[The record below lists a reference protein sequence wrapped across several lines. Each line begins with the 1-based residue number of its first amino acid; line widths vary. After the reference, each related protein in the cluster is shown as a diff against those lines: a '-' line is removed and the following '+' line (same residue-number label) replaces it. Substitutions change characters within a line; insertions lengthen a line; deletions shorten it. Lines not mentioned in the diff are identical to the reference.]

1 MTARHF
7 WILFLSL
14 AINVAQ
20 AQSRP
25 RPETATYALINLD
38 TNEQIISVNE
48 DNIRPIASMTK
59 LMSALVVLQHGL
71 DLDEF
76 VTVTGPERSTKIR
89 RGMRI
94 RRGELLELSLISSDN
109 LAARTLAETFPGGYQ
124 AFIEQM
130 NITAQN
136 LGMTNTHYS
145 DATGLLATNTSNIQ
159 DLYRLVT
166 VLPPWEIFTNAAN
179 KINTV
184 ATALVASKRGQQEV
198 RIAGNNTNHFVGK
211 LDIIAAKTGYTT
223 RAGRCLTMMFTQN
236 GNRYFLVVMGAQN
249 PQHRTR
255 IVNQLL
261 DTIK

>member
-1 MTARHF
+1 MRRA
-7 WILFLSL
+7 WLIVLLSSTL
-14 AINVAQ
+14 AVAQ
-20 AQSRP
+20 P
-25 RPETATYALINLD
+25 RKQAETVSYALFNLD

-48 DNIRPIASMTK
+48 ENIRPIASMTK
-59 LMSALVVLQHGL
+59 LMSALVILQHNL
-71 DLDEF
+71 DLDEI
-76 VTVTGPERSTKIR
+76 VTVTGPERSAKIR

-94 RRGELLELSLISSDN
+94 RRGDLLELSLISSDN
-109 LAARTLAETFPGGYQ
+109 LAARTLAETYPGGYLE
-124 AFIEQM
+124 FIEQM
-130 NITAQN
+130 NQTARN
-136 LGMTNTHYS
+136 LGMLNTTFS
-145 DATGLLATNTSNIQ
+145 DATGLLATNTSNVQ

-184 ATALVASKRGQQEV
+184 VTALVSGKRGAQEV
-198 RIAGNNTNHFVGK
+198 KVAGNNTNNFVGK
-211 LDIIAAKTGYTT
+211 LDIIAAKTGYTS

-261 DTIK
+261 DNIK

>member
-1 MTARHF
+1 MRWASAF
-7 WILFLSL
+7 ILLLCSTL
-14 AINVAQ
+14 VWGQPRKQ
-20 AQSRP
+20 AEPVS
-25 RPETATYALINLD
+25 YALFNLD

-48 DNIRPIASMTK
+48 DNVRPIASMTK
-59 LMSALVVLQHGL
+59 LMSALVILQHNL
-71 DLDEF
+71 DLDEL

-89 RGMRI
+89 RGMRMK
-94 RRGELLELSLISSDN
+94 RGELLELSLVSSDN
-109 LAARTLAETFPGGYQ
+109 LAARTLAETFPGGYRE
-124 AFIEQM
+124 FIEQM

-136 LGMTNTHYS
+136 LGMTNTTYS
-145 DATGLLATNTSNIQ
+145 DATGLLATNTSNVQ

-166 VLPPWEIFTNAAN
+166 VLPPWEIFTHAAN

-184 ATALVASKRGQQEV
+184 ATAIVASKRGAQEI
-198 RIAGNNTNHFVGK
+198 RIAGNNTNNFVGR